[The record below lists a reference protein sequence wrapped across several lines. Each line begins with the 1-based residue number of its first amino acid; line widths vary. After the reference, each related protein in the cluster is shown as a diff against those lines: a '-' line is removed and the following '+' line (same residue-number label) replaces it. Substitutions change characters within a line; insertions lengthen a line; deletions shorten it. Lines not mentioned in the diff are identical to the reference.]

1 VPQPYFPNAPLH
13 QRLESSVARRT
24 GARGWDYWRQRRV
37 RLMHREEDLALF
49 AVRGDTG
56 SVYEVSLRIDGT
68 ELMASCECPY
78 VEMELDL
85 CKHIWATVLEASH
98 QGWFQNARSLD
109 LDVFEQEA
117 PVPRPRKPPPDPEW
131 KRELEALQSVERPHR
146 SANIPPGAE
155 IHYTL
160 DVNSMRHDGS
170 PTVEIGL
177 RTRKKNGELSKPR
190 SITVN
195 PEQIAHLPD
204 ERDRE
209 ILSLASGGSSP
220 WPFGVSR
227 IHMAWPLSRF
237 LLPRLCNTGRLT
249 LRTRDGDRTATWDG
263 DTAWTFAASVDRDD
277 ARYAYIVSGHFERG
291 EERLAIHE
299 PLALLAGGLL
309 FMSDRIAPLDD
320 GGAFEW
326 IALLR
331 HRKTIEI
338 PFKDA
343 GMLPRVLAG
352 VRRPAQFAMPDEL
365 RITDIHIAPVPCLT
379 IRKERFGYGYTTSL
393 CFDYQGTRA
402 EGDSDPGPIFREEAR
417 TVIHRDVDAELAAR
431 LTLKGLGASHH
442 IDPRK
447 LDSVIHALLSRGWRI
462 EGEQGTYRTASD
474 FRIEISSGIDWFDL
488 NGEAI
493 FGDQHVSLPDL
504 LEAARKGESI
514 MTLDDGTLAMIP
526 GDWLASLQP
535 LIDLAA
541 EETDRGLRYR
551 PSQAGIL
558 DVLLEARPDAHFDEQ
573 LLAART
579 RLEKEIVAG
588 RAPETFRGTLR
599 DYQRD
604 GLGWFEWLRELKFGG
619 CLADDMGLGK
629 TIQVL
634 ALLESR
640 RNASQR
646 PSLVVVPRSLIF
658 NWKEEAARFTPELR
672 VVDSSGSGRARGKD
686 AFNDADLVLT
696 TYGTLRRDI
705 TWLSEIE
712 FDYAILDEAQAIKS
726 ASSQASKAARL
737 LRAQHRLALSG
748 TPIENHLGELWS
760 LFEFLNPG
768 MFGKR
773 KGTLPEL
780 LRPRDEADR
789 RTLARAVRPF
799 ILRRTKE
806 QVARELPPCVEQT
819 IHCELGEAQ
828 RKLYDDLRAH
838 YRQLL
843 LARVAAEG
851 MQKSKIYVLEALL
864 RLRQASCHPGLIRKD
879 FAKDESAKLESLMSE
894 LDVVL
899 SENHKVLVFS
909 QFTSF
914 LSIVRERLDAKSVDY
929 CYLDGKTKARDREVE
944 RFQSAD
950 GPSLFLISLKAG
962 GLGLNLTAAEY
973 VFLLDPWWNPAVEA
987 QAIDRAHRI
996 GQQRRVFAYR
1006 LVARDTIE
1014 EKILALQ
1021 ESKRAL
1027 ADAIIGENNSVLRGL
1042 TPEDLDLLL
1051 S

>member
-1 VPQPYFPNAPLH
+1 MSDPLSSLFTLHSSLFTLHSSLSSSLFTRHCPSQPRPWQQAVAVGDPLASGRQLAAFALPGLALLVVRVIRELDADVFFAAASDRTEEIESAKAVALGRQHGLLEQRVLHQIAIQLAIRQMVRVGEDHPHGRHRLDHFPQLRVKLLVIERGVVVRDLHSAIAQDIERHVSIHFSFVETIELLQVRDEVVTHDQPSCTEAPSETARRQTFYREWTRIPLSVPQPYFPNAPLH

-170 PTVEIGL
+170 PTGEIGL

-402 EGDSDPGPIFREEAR
+402 EGDSDPGPILREEAR

-447 LDSVIHALLSRGWRI
+447 LDSVIHALL
-462 EGEQGTYRTASD
+462 
-474 FRIEISSGIDWFDL
+474 
-488 NGEAI
+488 
-493 FGDQHVSLPDL
+493 
-504 LEAARKGESI
+504 
-514 MTLDDGTLAMIP
+514 
-526 GDWLASLQP
+526 
-535 LIDLAA
+535 
-541 EETDRGLRYR
+541 
-551 PSQAGIL
+551 
-558 DVLLEARPDAHFDEQ
+558 
-573 LLAART
+573 
-579 RLEKEIVAG
+579 
-588 RAPETFRGTLR
+588 
-599 DYQRD
+599 
-604 GLGWFEWLRELKFGG
+604 
-619 CLADDMGLGK
+619 
-629 TIQVL
+629 
-634 ALLESR
+634 
-640 RNASQR
+640 
-646 PSLVVVPRSLIF
+646 
-658 NWKEEAARFTPELR
+658 
-672 VVDSSGSGRARGKD
+672 
-686 AFNDADLVLT
+686 
-696 TYGTLRRDI
+696 
-705 TWLSEIE
+705 
-712 FDYAILDEAQAIKS
+712 
-726 ASSQASKAARL
+726 
-737 LRAQHRLALSG
+737 
-748 TPIENHLGELWS
+748 
-760 LFEFLNPG
+760 
-768 MFGKR
+768 
-773 KGTLPEL
+773 
-780 LRPRDEADR
+780 
-789 RTLARAVRPF
+789 
-799 ILRRTKE
+799 
-806 QVARELPPCVEQT
+806 
-819 IHCELGEAQ
+819 
-828 RKLYDDLRAH
+828 
-838 YRQLL
+838 
-843 LARVAAEG
+843 
-851 MQKSKIYVLEALL
+851 
-864 RLRQASCHPGLIRKD
+864 
-879 FAKDESAKLESLMSE
+879 
-894 LDVVL
+894 
-899 SENHKVLVFS
+899 
-909 QFTSF
+909 
-914 LSIVRERLDAKSVDY
+914 
-929 CYLDGKTKARDREVE
+929 
-944 RFQSAD
+944 
-950 GPSLFLISLKAG
+950 
-962 GLGLNLTAAEY
+962 
-973 VFLLDPWWNPAVEA
+973 
-987 QAIDRAHRI
+987 
-996 GQQRRVFAYR
+996 
-1006 LVARDTIE
+1006 
-1014 EKILALQ
+1014 
-1021 ESKRAL
+1021 
-1027 ADAIIGENNSVLRGL
+1027 
-1042 TPEDLDLLL
+1042 
-1051 S
+1051 